1 MYSIIKVKNEIFSKA
16 LLIRVIIALSS
27 AFILC
32 ILGKSLEAP
41 LSFKVSIVDED
52 KTVLSAKTAED
63 IGSLSGV
70 SVTDKDADIRYVI
83 KKGFAGY
90 FKKGEFNSLIDVEK
104 NSFKQGVSLLND
116 RIATKLV
123 SNYIYL
129 NLYERI
135 NSSKKMSF
143 EDYDKSLSGTRFENE
158 ILTVRVND
166 RKISSGLSEDVD
178 ILSYIVMFFITFF
191 SMNIGL
197 SQVVKLNRIRNNQ
210 VLDRL
215 KLSGVNECCVIFNE
229 LIVSS
234 LKTMA
239 VIVPFMIIKTDI
251 KIYFIAILLFYL
263 NLIVNF
269 ILERTLKSE
278 AVLVIMARGAM
289 ILFLAAGM
297 FINFYF

>member
-52 KTVLSAKTAED
+52 KTALSVKTAED

-123 SNYIYL
+123 SNYKYL
-129 NLYERI
+129 NL
-135 NSSKKMSF
+135 
-143 EDYDKSLSGTRFENE
+143 
-158 ILTVRVND
+158 
-166 RKISSGLSEDVD
+166 
-178 ILSYIVMFFITFF
+178 
-191 SMNIGL
+191 
-197 SQVVKLNRIRNNQ
+197 
-210 VLDRL
+210 
-215 KLSGVNECCVIFNE
+215 
-229 LIVSS
+229 
-234 LKTMA
+234 
-239 VIVPFMIIKTDI
+239 
-251 KIYFIAILLFYL
+251 
-263 NLIVNF
+263 
-269 ILERTLKSE
+269 
-278 AVLVIMARGAM
+278 
-289 ILFLAAGM
+289 
-297 FINFYF
+297 

>member
-16 LLIRVIIALSS
+16 LLILVIIALSS

-52 KTVLSAKTAED
+52 KTALSAKTAED

-70 SVTDKDADIRYVI
+70 SVIDKDADIRYVI

-143 EDYDKSLSGTRFENE
+143 EDYDKSLSETRLENE

-166 RKISSGLSEDVD
+166 RKISGGLSEDVD
-178 ILSYIVMFFITFF
+178 ILSYIVMFFITFL

-215 KLSGVNECCVIFNE
+215 KLSGVNKCCIIFNE